1 MSISAFGST
10 HIGGASNRENQDT
23 FFVRERMFGVFDGH
37 GRAGRQVAEKAR
49 DVFQDAP
56 LDVSFPIT
64 FAQAEEAVRPLIPPY
79 AISGG
84 GTTASVL
91 YIDPI
96 TSECHVGHVGD
107 SEVRYYDTDEGAG
120 VSLTADHSAC
130 SLEEF
135 MRIQA
140 MPVPGI
146 FEFAARSPYGP
157 RPVFLNREGN
167 WIMNPAGGNMYCTV
181 RCDWAAYLVHPVR
194 EEHLAVTRALGDFHM
209 KGCGVIAEPS
219 VAVAPPPAQ
228 GITRAIVMASD
239 GLWDAMKYEE
249 VRAVVRDPSVL
260 GRSEAATTALMTAAA
275 AANAKHFGSSSDNIT
290 ALVVYLT
297 LPPAAPLPALPA
309 SVPVEE
315 DGYNYNDDERHDYD
329 SCTAGWREGICHCCG
344 SCTTIPDR

>member
-23 FFVRERMFGVFDGH
+23 FFVRERIFGIFDGH

-56 LDVSFPIT
+56 LDASFPIT

-79 AISGG
+79 TISGG

-96 TSECHVGHVGD
+96 TSECHVAHVGD
-107 SEVRYYDTDEGAG
+107 SEVRYYDTDVGAG

-135 MRIQA
+135 MRIRST
-140 MPVPGI
+140 PDPGS

-157 RPVFLNREGN
+157 RPVFVLRAGV
-167 WIMNPAGGNMYCTV
+167 WDMNPMGGNMYCTV
-181 RCDWAAYLVHPVR
+181 RSDWAAYLVSPDGER
-194 EEHLAVTRALGDFHM
+194 LAVTRALGDFHM
-209 KGCGVIAEPS
+209 KGCGVTSEPS
-219 VAVAPPPAQ
+219 VSVTEPPAQ
-228 GITRAIVMASD
+228 GTTRAIVMASD

-260 GRSEAATTALMTAAA
+260 GSSEAATTALMAAAA
-275 AANAKHFGSSSDNIT
+275 AANAKHFGASADNIT

-297 LPPAAPLPALPA
+297 LPPAEPLHA
-309 SVPVEE
+309 SA
-315 DGYNYNDDERHDYD
+315 
-329 SCTAGWREGICHCCG
+329 C
-344 SCTTIPDR
+344 